1 MCTEQS
7 IFYALSRLVSFKL
20 SVKKIRNESH
30 KDSFVRTK
38 DTHFVIHMTTTKYT
52 LRLTTAHL
60 RKGKTLPSFNNLRSM
75 QVHEYFCKNL
85 ASIKITLPRTMFSYS
100 LLLAITAVQPCLVV
114 KRENSTGL
122 SCPRERFDLKS

>member
-1 MCTEQS
+1 
-7 IFYALSRLVSFKL
+7 
-20 SVKKIRNESH
+20 
-30 KDSFVRTK
+30 
-38 DTHFVIHMTTTKYT
+38 
-52 LRLTTAHL
+52 
-60 RKGKTLPSFNNLRSM
+60 M

-85 ASIKITLPRTMFSYS
+85 ASIKITQPRTIFSSS